1 MCVAVLI
8 YIYINSSIRKKERI
22 LVVSASGKPQL
33 LHQLVRLLGADG
45 GGFPRGFLSSSHS

>member
-8 YIYINSSIRKKERI
+8 YIYINSSIGKKRENFGC
-22 LVVSASGKPQL
+22 LCKPQL

-45 GGFPRGFLSSSHS
+45 GGFPRGFLLSSHS